1 MGATT
6 KAKSGTKAGGRTGG
20 KAPKQVSAPSQVPSS
35 DAPTWIHPSLHSSM
49 MNVGDLIADE
59 KNARVHSAKN
69 MEAIAHSLRLH
80 GQMLPLVVDARNRVL
95 MGNAR
100 LAVIRG
106 TDLPLVPGDETNVGR
121 WPVVAVLRFKGG
133 AREARALALSDNRT
147 AELAAWNY
155 ESLAA
160 SLKELVAEEFDLTRL
175 GWDEHEYGPL
185 LEGDFTPQPLGD
197 LPRSPDGSAHHH
209 GHTVQLDDAQWGKLE
224 RCREKMTKQEGGRS
238 KPSMAEVVE
247 WLADRALKRSP
258 SEK

>member
-20 KAPKQVSAPSQVPSS
+20 KAPKQVSAPLLVPSS